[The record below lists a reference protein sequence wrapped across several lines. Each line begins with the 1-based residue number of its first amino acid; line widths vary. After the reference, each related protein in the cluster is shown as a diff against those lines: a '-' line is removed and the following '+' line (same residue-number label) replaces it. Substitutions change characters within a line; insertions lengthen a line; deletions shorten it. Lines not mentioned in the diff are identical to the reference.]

1 MQCDSFGDIWL
12 IDIMFIGGSGLYK
25 LENLGQIEEVNI
37 PTPFGETSDPIIIG
51 SIDDLKVGFMP
62 RHGKN
67 HSLLPGE
74 IPYRANIFA
83 IKALGADNIV
93 SISAVGSLREN
104 ISPLDVVIPDQ
115 LIDRTSSVSR
125 GNTFFGNG
133 VVAHVSFADPYCP
146 NLRALI
152 RRCCQNIDANFHFG
166 GDLVVIEG
174 PQFSS
179 RSESNLYRSWGAD
192 IIGMTALP
200 EAKLAREAEICYA
213 TVAMVTDYDCWRP
226 EQEGVSAD
234 LVVDNLKNNN
244 LISKSLIKL
253 ICENINITEV
263 ACNCDKSLEKALM
276 GEIDMENESVRK
288 IHPIIEKYIQ

>member
-1 MQCDSFGDIWL
+1 M

-25 LENLGQIEEVNI
+25 LESLEQVEEVNI
-37 PTPFGETSDPIIIG
+37 PTPFGGTSDPIITG
-51 SIDDLKVGFMP
+51 SLGGIKIGFMP

-67 HSLLPGE
+67 HSLLPNE
-74 IPYRANIFA
+74 IPYQANIFA
-83 IKALGADNIV
+83 IKTLGAANIISV
-93 SISAVGSLREN
+93 SAVGSLREN

-115 LIDRTSSVSR
+115 LIDRTTAVSR
-125 GNTFFGNG
+125 GNTFFGDG
-133 VVAHVSFADPYCP
+133 IVAHISFADPYCP

-152 RRCCQNIDANFHFG
+152 RRCCQNIDATFHNG

-213 TVAMVTDYDCWRP
+213 TLAMVTDYDCWRP
-226 EQEGVSAD
+226 EREEVSAD
-234 LVVDNLKNNN
+234 LVVANLKKNT
-244 LISKSLIKL
+244 LISNSLIRL
-253 ICENINITEV
+253 ICENINTVEV
-263 ACNCDKSLEKALM
+263 PCNCKESLEKALIS
-276 GEIDMENESVRK
+276 EINIETASVRK
-288 IHPIIEKYIQ
+288 IQPIIEKYIQ